1 MGSMDQLIGQS
12 VDQSK
17 VAENEDIT
25 LFRDMLLRC
34 LEKEVIPHYDQW
46 EKDGWMPKETWL
58 ILGAA
63 GMLGPDMPEEFGAA
77 GAPFEV
83 ALMILEET
91 CRLNLHSL
99 STALNVH
106 ANIVMPYINNLGTAE
121 QKAQWLPRMVTGE
134 VVGSIGMTEPGAGSD
149 LAGMRTNAVRDGDE
163 WVINGSKTFIT
174 NGLHCGLIVLAA
186 KTDTTK
192 GAKGIS
198 LFLVDSSLP
207 GFKKGK
213 GIKKMGQHS
222 NDTAELFFD
231 NLRVPANAL
240 LGEENK
246 GFIYLMQELPRER
259 LGLGSQAV
267 GACEGAM
274 AITVDYVTQRK
285 AFGSTVAQFQNTRF
299 KMAELRAQLELT
311 KAYLKQCEARF
322 KIGAMITEEA
332 SILKLMSTEL
342 QVKLTHECLQLF
354 GGYGYTEEYP
364 ISRFFT
370 DARVQTIYAG
380 TSEIMKEVIARGE
393 LGR

>member
-322 KIGAMITEEA
+322 KIGAMTTEEA

>member
-1 MGSMDQLIGQS
+1 MA
-12 VDQSK
+12 V
-17 VAENEDIT
+17 ENEDIT

-46 EKDGWMPKETWL
+46 EKDGWMPKEAWL

-63 GMLGPDMPEEFGAA
+63 GMLGPDMPEEYGAA

-91 CRLNLHSL
+91 CRLNLHAL

-121 QKAQWLPRMVTGE
+121 QKARWLPGMVTGE
-134 VVGSIGMTEPGAGSD
+134 IVGSIGMTEPGAGSD

-322 KIGAMITEEA
+322 KLGAMTTEEA

>member
-1 MGSMDQLIGQS
+1 MGAIEQL
-12 VDQSK
+12 K
-17 VAENEDIT
+17 TAENEDIT

-34 LEKEVIPHYDQW
+34 LDKEVIPHYDQW
-46 EKDGWMPKETWL
+46 EKDGWMPKEAWL
-58 ILGAA
+58 MLGAA
-63 GMLGPDMPEEFGAA
+63 GMLGPDMPEEYGAA

-106 ANIVMPYINNLGTAE
+106 ANIVMPYLNNLGTAE

-186 KTDTTK
+186 KTDTSK

-198 LFLVDSSLP
+198 LFLVDSTLP

-285 AFGSTVAQFQNTRF
+285 AFGSTIAQFQNTRF

-322 KIGAMITEEA
+322 KVGAMTTEEA

-364 ISRFFT
+364 ISRFFS

>member
-1 MGSMDQLIGQS
+1 MGAIDQS
-12 VDQSK
+12 VNQLQS
-17 VAENEDIT
+17 ADNEDIT

-46 EKDGWMPKETWL
+46 EKDGWMPKEAWL
-58 ILGAA
+58 MLGAA

-259 LGLGSQAV
+259 LGLGSQAI

-299 KMAELRAQLELT
+299 KMAELRAQLEVA
-311 KAYLKQCEARF
+311 KSYLKQCEARF
-322 KIGAMITEEA
+322 KVGAMTTEEA
-332 SILKLMSTEL
+332 SILKLTSTEL

-380 TSEIMKEVIARGE
+380 TSEIMKEMIARGE

>member
-1 MGSMDQLIGQS
+1 MGAIDQS
-12 VDQSK
+12 VNQFKS
-17 VAENEDIT
+17 AESEDIT

-46 EKDGWMPKETWL
+46 EKEGWMPKEAWL
-58 ILGAA
+58 TLGAA
-63 GMLGPDMPEEFGAA
+63 GMLGPDMPEEYGAA

-149 LAGMRTNAVRDGDE
+149 LAGMRTHAVRDGDE
-163 WVINGSKTFIT
+163 WVINGSKIFIT

-207 GFKKGK
+207 GFNKGK
-213 GIKKMGQHS
+213 GIKKLGQHS

-231 NLRVPANAL
+231 NLRVPASAL

-246 GFIYLMQELPRER
+246 GFMYLMQELPRER

-274 AITVDYVTQRK
+274 AITADYVKQRK

-322 KIGAMITEEA
+322 KMGVMSTEEA

-364 ISRFFT
+364 ISRFFA

-380 TSEIMKEVIARGE
+380 SSEIMKEMIARGE

>member
-1 MGSMDQLIGQS
+1 M
-12 VDQSK
+12 V
-17 VAENEDIT
+17 VENEDIT

-46 EKDGWMPKETWL
+46 EKDGWMPKQAWL
-58 ILGAA
+58 MLGAA
-63 GMLGPDMPEEFGAA
+63 GMLGPDMPEEYGTA

-121 QKAQWLPRMVTGE
+121 QRAQWLPRMATGE

-192 GAKGIS
+192 GARGIS

-322 KIGAMITEEA
+322 KMGAMTTEEA

-380 TSEIMKEVIARGE
+380 TSEIMKEMIARGE

>member
-1 MGSMDQLIGQS
+1 MGT
-12 VDQSK
+12 VDQFK
-17 VAENEDIT
+17 MAENEDIT

-34 LEKEVIPHYDQW
+34 LEKEVVPHYDQW
-46 EKDGWMPKETWL
+46 EKDGWMPKEAWL
-58 ILGAA
+58 TLGAA

-134 VVGSIGMTEPGAGSD
+134 IVGSIGMTEPGAGSD
-149 LAGMRTNAVRDGDE
+149 LAGMRTNAVRDGNE

-274 AITVDYVTQRK
+274 AITAEYVTQRK
-285 AFGSTVAQFQNTRF
+285 AFGSTVSQFQNTRF

-311 KAYLKQCEARF
+311 KAYLRQCEARF
-322 KIGAMITEEA
+322 KLGAMTTEEA

>member
-1 MGSMDQLIGQS
+1 MGT
-12 VDQSK
+12 VDQFK
-17 VAENEDIT
+17 MAENEDIT

-58 ILGAA
+58 MLGAA

-134 VVGSIGMTEPGAGSD
+134 IVGSIGMTEPGAGSD

-231 NLRVPANAL
+231 NLRVPADAL

-322 KIGAMITEEA
+322 KLGAMTTEEA

-354 GGYGYTEEYP
+354 GGYGYSEEYP

>member
-1 MGSMDQLIGQS
+1 MGT
-12 VDQSK
+12 VDQFK
-17 VAENEDIT
+17 MAENEDIT

-46 EKDGWMPKETWL
+46 EKEGWMPKEAWL
-58 ILGAA
+58 TLGAA

-121 QKAQWLPRMVTGE
+121 QKAEWLPRMVTGE
-134 VVGSIGMTEPGAGSD
+134 IVGSIGMTEPGAGSD

-274 AITVDYVTQRK
+274 AITADYVKQRK
-285 AFGSTVAQFQNTRF
+285 AFGSTIAQFQNTRF

-322 KIGAMITEEA
+322 KVGAMTTEEA

>member
-1 MGSMDQLIGQS
+1 MA
-12 VDQSK
+12 V
-17 VAENEDIT
+17 ENEDIT

-46 EKDGWMPKETWL
+46 EKDGWMPKEAWL
-58 ILGAA
+58 MLGAA
-63 GMLGPDMPEEFGAA
+63 GMLGPDMPEEYGAA

-106 ANIVMPYINNLGTAE
+106 ANIVMPYINNLGTAA
-121 QKAQWLPRMVTGE
+121 QKSQWLPGMATGE
-134 VVGSIGMTEPGAGSD
+134 IVGSIGMTEPGAGSD

-186 KTDTTK
+186 KTDMTK

-207 GFKKGK
+207 GFNKGK

-285 AFGSTVAQFQNTRF
+285 AFGSTLAQFQNTRF

-322 KIGAMITEEA
+322 KLGAMTTEEA

-380 TSEIMKEVIARGE
+380 TSEIMKEMIARGE

>member
-1 MGSMDQLIGQS
+1 MGSVDQLIGQS
-12 VDQSK
+12 ADQFK
-17 VAENEDIT
+17 MAENEDIT

-58 ILGAA
+58 MLGAA

-149 LAGMRTNAVRDGDE
+149 LAGMRTNAVRDGDD

-322 KIGAMITEEA
+322 KVGAMTTEEA

>member
-1 MGSMDQLIGQS
+1 MGALGQS
-12 VDQSK
+12 VDQFK
-17 VAENEDIT
+17 VTENEDIT

-58 ILGAA
+58 MLGAA

-322 KIGAMITEEA
+322 KIGAMTTEEA

>member
-1 MGSMDQLIGQS
+1 MGGMDQFNTAG
-12 VDQSK
+12 
-17 VAENEDIT
+17 EDIT

-34 LEKEVIPHYDQW
+34 LEKEVIPYYDQW
-46 EKDGWMPKETWL
+46 EKDGWMPKEAWL
-58 ILGAA
+58 MLGAA
-63 GMLGPDMPEEFGAA
+63 GMLAPDMPEEYGAA

-83 ALMILEET
+83 NQMILEET
-91 CRLNLHSL
+91 CRLNLHAL

-106 ANIVMPYINNLGTAE
+106 ANIVAPYVNNLGTPE
-121 QKAQWLPRMVTGE
+121 QKARWLPKMITGE

-149 LAGMRTNAVRDGDE
+149 LAGMRTTAVRDGDE
-163 WVINGSKTFIT
+163 FVINGSKTFIT
-174 NGLHCGLIVLAA
+174 NGLHCGLLVLAA
-186 KTDTTK
+186 KTDPSK
-192 GAKGIS
+192 GAKGIT

-231 NLRVPANAL
+231 NLRVPASAV
-240 LGEENK
+240 LGGLNQ
-246 GFIYLMQELPRER
+246 GFIHLMQELPRER
-259 LGLGSQAV
+259 LGIGSQAI

-274 AITVDYVTQRK
+274 AATADYVTQRK
-285 AFGSTVAQFQNTRF
+285 AFGQSVSQFQNTRF

-311 KAYLKQCEARF
+311 KAYWKQCLQRF
-322 KIGAMITEEA
+322 KAGVMSTEEA
-332 SILKLMSTEL
+332 SILKLTSTEL
-342 QVKLTHECLQLF
+342 QVKVTHECLQLF

-364 ISRFFT
+364 ISRFFA

-380 TSEIMKEVIARGE
+380 TSEIMKEMIARSE